1 MTFAFQRLA
10 DAAARQLSPARFL
23 HVLGVAHTAVALAM
37 RHGADAQ
44 SAAAAALLH
53 DISKSMTAEEIEA
66 DLVQRGG
73 AIAEEDRAHPAIWHG
88 LHAARLAGD
97 YEIPPEKRDEIA
109 RAVAAHSTADSGM
122 SPLAQILCL
131 ADYLEPGRS
140 FEGIDALRE
149 LARSDLD
156 RGFRA
161 ALHHK
166 CRYVEQKGRAL
177 SPRAAR
183 AMMEYP
189 ETPAAARA

>member
-23 HVLGVAHTAVALAM
+23 HVLGVAQTAVALAM
-37 RHGADAQ
+37 RHGADAH

-66 DLVQRGG
+66 DLAQRGG

-122 SPLAQILCL
+122 SPLAPTQP
-131 ADYLEPGRS
+131 ATS
-140 FEGIDALRE
+140 H
-149 LARSDLD
+149 
-156 RGFRA
+156 A
-161 ALHHK
+161 ATAK
-166 CRYVEQKGRAL
+166 SANNVNG
-177 SPRAAR
+177 
-183 AMMEYP
+183 
-189 ETPAAARA
+189 